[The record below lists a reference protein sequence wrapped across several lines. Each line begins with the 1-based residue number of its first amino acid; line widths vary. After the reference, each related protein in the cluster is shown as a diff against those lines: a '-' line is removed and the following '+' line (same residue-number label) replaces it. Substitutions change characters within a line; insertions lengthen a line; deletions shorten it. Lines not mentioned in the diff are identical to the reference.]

1 MSLDP
6 MAVFQ
11 IGINIC
17 NLIFQNLPH
26 PAFDFNPAHLLPL
39 PVIAIVNDLLSWY
52 FFEIVFVFS
61 CIICFVVF
69 LSFLIAAGQL
79 IMTLVEAYIMI
90 GAGAVML
97 GFTGSRWTMSFGE
110 KWIGYAFAIGVKLF
124 VIYIIVALGMTIFPS
139 SCPSGNDMVGLC
151 PQFQQIAGTAL
162 SIDITNINGSTFNV
176 SQIFTAYL
184 EIAAS
189 AIIFMLLCQRLPG
202 LAASMM
208 NGSPNLTAG
217 AAIATAMQ
225 VGNAVTGVAMAAAG
239 AAAGAPSLGGGRGV
253 MEAAS
258 IDDGVGGGGSMSPGQ
273 TSLGSEVPS
282 GGPVGSGLT
291 SRPSFSNGAT
301 SNGAIANSPSA
312 NGGVA
317 SPQSSSS
324 SIGKSSGSNPSAPQ
338 SLTQAFAGVA
348 SAATSPLVGFD
359 EGGGGGSVHIGLR
372 LPE

>member
-1 MSLDP
+1 
-6 MAVFQ
+6 
-11 IGINIC
+11 
-17 NLIFQNLPH
+17 LIFANLPH
-26 PAFDFNPAHLLPL
+26 PSFDFNPAHLLPL

-52 FFEIVFVFS
+52 FFEIIFVFS

-124 VIYIIVALGMTIFPS
+124 VIYIIVALGVNIFPS
-139 SCPSGNDMVGLC
+139 SCPSGNDVVGLC
-151 PQFQQIAGTAL
+151 SQFGQIAGTSL

-189 AIIFMLLCQRLPG
+189 AIIFMMLCQRLPG

-225 VGNAVTGVAMAAAG
+225 VSNAVTGVIKAGAG
-239 AAAGAPSLGGGRGV
+239 AAAGAAGGAGGAASLGGGGGL

-258 IDDGVGGGGSMSPGQ
+258 IDDGIGGGGTMSPAQ
-273 TSLGSEVPS
+273 TSLGSEAT
-282 GGPVGSGLT
+282 GGGFGDGQVASNVTNSSSLSNGSTGGSDAKSSVGSPV
-291 SRPSFSNGAT
+291 SSNGSTINSSEPGSGVGGTAVARHLV
-301 SNGAIANSPSA
+301 GA
-312 NGGVA
+312 V
-317 SPQSSSS
+317 
-324 SIGKSSGSNPSAPQ
+324 
-338 SLTQAFAGVA
+338 
-348 SAATSPLVGFD
+348 SAATSPLIGFD
-359 EGGGGGSVHIGLR
+359 EGGGGGSVHIGLK